1 MAFLSR
7 FFSRSES
14 APLPTLESLLQARGV
29 PADQPGL
36 EALAPDFDHH
46 DAAGREAWAD
56 ALTELHVAGQ
66 ALPSPWVE
74 AQYDLLPQVVPTWKA
89 ERDGFHY
96 KPFVDGL
103 SLRILVGGQVMPAPW
118 LELWGVAEEDVVE
131 RALEQLRE
139 KSKDRPFQRLAS
151 GIYQSDFQDGLDA
164 SRILLPELWKDLF
177 PGQNT
182 FLAVPTPS
190 RLLVSPQVLLPKL
203 VEAIDGAFAE
213 SAERVFATIFQS
225 VGGNIMPANL
235 QDPHPIAQPQR
246 ELRQSDV
253 LHAYRAQEAVLDPS
267 QGVIGPVGMMR
278 TQQGRAISYT
288 LWSEGKPVL
297 LPETDLVV
305 FVNALDKPLGMYV
318 LKTLPRIPELRGTP
332 VDIWGPR
339 RVRYEGFPTEEQR
352 SRLECVANAEQV
364 LEILRTQDGPRR
376 PAQAPAPVK
385 AQASGGASP
394 VPPHLRGI
402 SLGVQSKDE

>member
-14 APLPTLESLLQARGV
+14 APLPTLEALLQARDV
-29 PADQPGL
+29 PADLPGL
-36 EALAPDFDHH
+36 EALAPDFEHH
-46 DAAGREAWAD
+46 DAEGREAWAD
-56 ALTELHVAGQ
+56 AVAELHGAGQ
-66 ALPSPWVE
+66 PLPAPWVE
-74 AQYDLLPQVVPTWKA
+74 AQYDLLPQVAPTWKGQ
-89 ERDGFHY
+89 RDGFYY

-103 SLRILVGGQVMPAPW
+103 SLRILAGGQLMPAPW
-118 LELWGVAEEDVVE
+118 LELWGVAEDDVLE

-139 KSKDRPFQRLAS
+139 KSKNHPFQRLAS

-182 FLAVPTPS
+182 FLSVPIAS
-190 RLLVSPQVLLPKL
+190 KLLVSPQVLLPKL
-203 VEAIDGAFAE
+203 VEAIDGAFADTT
-213 SAERVFATIFQS
+213 ERVFATIFQS

-246 ELRQSDV
+246 ELRQSDT
-253 LHAYRAQEAVLDPS
+253 LHAYRAQEAVLDSS
-267 QGVIGPVGMMR
+267 QGAIGPVGMMR

-288 LWSEGKPVL
+288 LWNEGKPVL

-305 FVNALDKPLGMYV
+305 FVNAQGKPQGMYV
-318 LKTLPRIPELRGTP
+318 LKTLPRIPELRGTQ

-352 SRLECVANAEQV
+352 SRLECLANAEQV
-364 LEILRTQDGPRR
+364 LEILKAQESPRR
-376 PAQAPAPVK
+376 TAQAPAPVK

>member
-14 APLPTLESLLQARGV
+14 APLPTLEALLQARGV
-29 PADQPGL
+29 PADLPGL

-56 ALTELHVAGQ
+56 AVAELHESGQ
-66 ALPSPWVE
+66 SLPSPWVE
-74 AQYDLLPQVVPTWKA
+74 AQFDLLPQVVPTWKG

-103 SLRILVGGQVMPAPW
+103 SLRILAGGQLMPTPW
-118 LELWGVAEEDVVE
+118 LELWGVAEDDVLE

-139 KSKDRPFQRLAS
+139 KSKNRPFQRLAS

-182 FLAVPTPS
+182 FLSVPVAS
-190 RLLVSPQVLLPKL
+190 KLLVSPQVLLPKL

-213 SAERVFATIFQS
+213 STERVFATIFQS

-253 LHAYRAQEAVLDPS
+253 LHAYRAQEAVLDAS
-267 QGVIGPVGMMR
+267 QGAIGPVGMMR

-288 LWSEGKPVL
+288 LWNEGQAVL

-305 FVNALDKPLGMYV
+305 FVNAQGKPQGLYV
-318 LKTLPRIPELRGTP
+318 LKTLPRIPELRGTQ

-352 SRLECVANAEQV
+352 SRLECMANAEQV
-364 LEILRTQDGPRR
+364 MEILKAQEGPRR
-376 PAQAPAPVK
+376 PQAPAPVK